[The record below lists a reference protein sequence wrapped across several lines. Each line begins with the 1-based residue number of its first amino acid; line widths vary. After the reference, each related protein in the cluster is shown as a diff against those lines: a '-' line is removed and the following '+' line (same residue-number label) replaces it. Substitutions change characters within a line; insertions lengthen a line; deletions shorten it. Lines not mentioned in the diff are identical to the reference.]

1 MPEMRI
7 VHLPAKLCAE
17 AETRWGA
24 RFGNVEDL
32 LVFLLEELNRNE
44 VEPLQQAEEQAV
56 EQRLRDLGYI

>member
-1 MPEMRI
+1 MPEMRT

-17 AETRWGA
+17 AETRWGS

-32 LVFLLEELNRNE
+32 LIFLLEEFNRNE

>member
-1 MPEMRI
+1 MPEMRT

-24 RFGNVEDL
+24 RFASVDDL
-32 LVFLLEELNRNE
+32 LIFLLEELNESEGDQFDR
-44 VEPLQQAEEQAV
+44 VEEEAV

>member
-1 MPEMRI
+1 MPEMRT

-17 AETRWGA
+17 AESRWGA
-24 RFGNVEDL
+24 RFGNIDDL